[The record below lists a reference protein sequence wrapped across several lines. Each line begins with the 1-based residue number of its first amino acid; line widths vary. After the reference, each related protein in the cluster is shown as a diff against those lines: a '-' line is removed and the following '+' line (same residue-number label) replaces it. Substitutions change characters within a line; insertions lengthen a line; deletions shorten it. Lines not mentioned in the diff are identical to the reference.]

1 MGEVLELNKIA
12 FLSLFFGIV
21 LSNSLVFYCHGWSNG
36 GYSDNPA
43 LPKFGTHDWIAQHA
57 LDWQSPVQGMPALP
71 LTDFLYGTEL
81 PDNGG
86 ASEGIGD
93 TSKHHVYFFAN
104 GLVQDDASAQR
115 AQQEQNNAVNL
126 FKAGDLTGAAKRL
139 GMMTH
144 YISDV
149 GVFGHVMSSVTDW
162 GAETHHSDYEDY
174 VNDRTNIYASEF
186 SSFLTFDGNLENI
199 SAYDAA
205 VMLANDTTFDGGGG
219 QACVWMNQNYN
230 WADPV
235 FRNRCGES
243 LNLATNLVADA
254 LHTSFIEMAS
264 VQSSSTLH
272 VVINE
277 VELSPPGTDY
287 GTEWVELLN
296 PATSPVNIGGWT
308 ISTTAGVTVTVTI
321 PQGTIIQPE
330 GYFVYTHYTQWLDN
344 SNECVVLRD
353 ASHSEVDRTPVL
365 SDSAN
370 DANSWSRYPNGV
382 DTDSSADWRF
392 QLSTKGGSNGKVA
405 SSISCDVTL
414 SQPSAGNTAKV
425 NGQITPVHQAA
436 LVEITFTKPSGPPEK
451 RTLATDS
458 SGAYE
463 DQFFLDQSGAWVA
476 STSWKGDYDHEQ
488 AQSLA
493 ALFTVEPGDVYPP
506 VTSDNY
512 DGLWHTTDFGI
523 TLTATDDFSG
533 VNDTF
538 YKINNGHTQ
547 NVSIGGQPVI
557 TSESAR
563 NVLEYWS
570 ADNAGHEESHHFL
583 TGIKLDK
590 TIPLGSVVI
599 NNGAIYTNSTSVT
612 MSLNATDIVSGIYR
626 VRFSNDGVWDTEPW
640 ESFSPTKSWTLT
652 SGDGTKIVYFQ
663 IKDNAELISSTYSN
677 STLLD
682 TNIPSIGTPLR
693 DPSGDVQPN
702 LLVGISVNVTDS
714 GSGLKSV
721 TLAYLTNKS
730 AIGLELSMTLNQ
742 TSGLYESIILGQ
754 EASTLLKYQIIAYD
768 NAGNIAT
775 NDNAGQYYVYA
786 VIPELSLFLILPLFM
801 MATLLAAIIHTKRV
815 KA

>member
-1 MGEVLELNKIA
+1 LGEVLELNKIA